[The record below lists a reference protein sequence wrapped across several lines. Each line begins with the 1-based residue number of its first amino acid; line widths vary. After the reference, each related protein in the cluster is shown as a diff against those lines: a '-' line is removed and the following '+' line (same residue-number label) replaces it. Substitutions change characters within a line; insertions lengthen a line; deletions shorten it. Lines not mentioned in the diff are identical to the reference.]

1 MSLADKN
8 ALFGK
13 GSNNNDNN
21 KPKPVSKTALA
32 AASKTSGSKPT
43 TNTTTTSSSSTSKT
57 SSSSTTTSS
66 STAQSKTL
74 KSSTTISP
82 QLKLKKIEEAKE
94 ESEKGMKYLKKTI
107 FNWSPDHLA
116 AAPCFENSANAYK
129 TAGEY
134 KMSYMMF
141 MKASESHEGC
151 NCSSAA
157 GMACV
162 KASEVAKLGLDISEV
177 VESMRKAS
185 QYFGI
190 DGKIDKAAEMIY
202 KLAKEYDSYEKFD
215 DAITAY
221 MEACDMILP
230 DKLTKT
236 SLDGIYPGIL
246 DWMRDAFKCYLKSNN
261 LQDALDFAKK
271 MVIVFDSFDS
281 EMSMCKTM
289 VSMTIIQLAM
299 GDIVAADQLFLEQ
312 LGNNQYINSKECRLA
327 ESFVMAIKLSDIDA
341 LDQAQRC
348 VDLNYLEREIQ
359 ILAKNLSIFGFDT
372 DYTAESTG
380 VAALDQIS
388 KDMNDLLSNI
398 PEQPEVEEE
407 EYNDNDGLQNQ
418 INDTN
423 NNINSNNQEEEEDVD
438 LC

>member
-1 MSLADKN
+1 MSQADKN

-13 GSNNNDNN
+13 GPSNNND
-21 KPKPVSKTALA
+21 KPKPISKTQA
-32 AASKTSGSKPT
+32 AASKTGSITKPTST
-43 TNTTTTSSSSTSKT
+43 TNTSSTSKT
-57 SSSSTTTSS
+57 SA
-66 STAQSKTL
+66 TATQSKTL
-74 KSSTTISP
+74 KTSTTISP

-129 TAGEY
+129 AAGEY

-162 KASEVAKLGLDISEV
+162 RASEVAKLGLDISLV

-202 KLAKEYDSYEKFD
+202 KLAKEYDSDEKFD
-215 DAITAY
+215 DAISAY

-236 SLDGIYPGIL
+236 SLDGIHPGIL
-246 DWMRDAFKCYLKSNN
+246 EWMRDAFRCYLKANN

-289 VSMTIIQLAM
+289 ASMTIIQLAM
-299 GDIVAADQLFLEQ
+299 GDIVAADQLFLDH
-312 LGNNQYINSKECRLA
+312 LGNNHYINSKECRLA
-327 ESFVMAIKLSDIDA
+327 ESFVMAVKLSDIDA

-372 DYTAESTG
+372 DYNAESTG
-380 VAALDQIS
+380 TAALDQIS

-398 PEQPEVEEE
+398 PEQPEVDEE
-407 EYNDNDGLQNQ
+407 NDND
-418 INDTN
+418 N
-423 NNINSNNQEEEEDVD
+423 NNDSELQIQTNDANNEDEDVD

>member
-13 GSNNNDNN
+13 GPSSND
-21 KPKPVSKTALA
+21 KPKPVSKTAA
-32 AASKTSGSKPT
+32 AGLTPKPS
-43 TNTTTTSSSSTSKT
+43 TSSSSTIASKT
-57 SSSSTTTSS
+57 ASSTL
-66 STAQSKTL
+66 QSKTA
-74 KSSTTISP
+74 SSTLKTPTITP
-82 QLKLKKIEEAKE
+82 QLKLKKVEEAKE
-94 ESEKGMKYLKKTI
+94 ESEKGMKYLKKTV

-129 TAGEY
+129 AAGEY

-141 MKASESHEGC
+141 MKASESHEAC

-162 KASEVAKLGLDISEV
+162 KAAEVAKMGLNLSFA

-185 QYFGI
+185 YFFGV

-202 KLAKEYDSYEKFD
+202 KLAKEYDSNDNLEE
-215 DAITAY
+215 AISAY
-221 MEACDMILP
+221 MEACDMLLP
-230 DKLTKT
+230 DKLTKV
-236 SLDGIYPGIL
+236 SVDGIHPSIL
-246 DWMRDAFKCYLKSNN
+246 DWMRDAFRCYLKANR
-261 LQDALDFAKK
+261 LQEALDFAGK
-271 MVIVFDSFDS
+271 MVIVFDSFES

-289 VSMTIIQLAM
+289 ASITIIQLAM
-299 GDIVAADQLFLEQ
+299 GDIVAADQTFLDH
-312 LGNNQYINSKECRLA
+312 LGDKHYINSKECRLA

-341 LDQAQRC
+341 LDKAQRC

-372 DYTAESTG
+372 DYVAEASGT
-380 VAALDQIS
+380 AALDQIS
-388 KDMNDLLSNI
+388 KDMNDLLANI

-407 EYNDNDGLQNQ
+407 DVELQIPSSDDKVVVTANNTDNND
-418 INDTN
+418 
-423 NNINSNNQEEEEDVD
+423 EDVD